1 MKRLRALFAVL
12 LTVIAV
18 YANAAAWADPAP
30 DRCAI
35 AAIDMNEVIDFE
47 DDRLSLDDEAPH
59 AKQTSLPR
67 ATLIASRDRA
77 SPDGLAPPPP
87 HSPPD

>member
-1 MKRLRALFAVL
+1 MKRLRAIFAVL

-18 YANAAAWADPAP
+18 YANAAAWADPTP

-35 AAIDMNEVIDFE
+35 AAIDVNEVVDFE
-47 DDRLSLDDEAPH
+47 DDRLSLDDAALH
-59 AKQTSLPR
+59 ARHTPLPR
-67 ATLIASRDRA
+67 PILIATRDRI
-77 SPDGLAPPPP
+77 SPDGLAPRPP

>member
-1 MKRLRALFAVL
+1 MKRVRALF
-12 LTVIAV
+12 AV
-18 YANAAAWADPAP
+18 YANAAAWVDPTP

-35 AAIDMNEVIDFE
+35 AAMDMNEVVDFE
-47 DDRLSLDDEAPH
+47 DGRLSLDDAALH
-59 AKQTSLPR
+59 ASHTPLPR
-67 ATLIASRDRA
+67 PILIASRDRV